1 MNFTNLS
8 IYFLEINNSF
18 REELSSILENKVD
31 VEEVQRAITGCQNDA
46 INRINASK
54 QEVVQIINDFT
65 EAITPDLNKKISEEE
80 LEARI
85 ADFISKNELDSELD
99 HVNNNLIKDI
109 RNLYSLSEKKTDK
122 EEFMKERDN
131 VGEILQNLENDLGNK
146 INDADA
152 RDIINQKCN
161 IDDVNKALT
170 EVHDELDLKAN
181 TEDFEGHT
189 KMQTEINQAL

>member
-1 MNFTNLS
+1 
-8 IYFLEINNSF
+8 
-18 REELSSILENKVD
+18 
-31 VEEVQRAITGCQNDA
+31 
-46 INRINASK
+46 
-54 QEVVQIINDFT
+54 
-65 EAITPDLNKKISEEE
+65 

-109 RNLYSLSEKKTDK
+109 RNLYSIAEKKTDK

>member
-1 MNFTNLS
+1 VNFTNLS

-131 VGEILQNLENDLGNK
+131 VGEILQNLENDLGTK